1 LKPTW
6 GGEVIV
12 NQVLQVKDLSSGY
25 GKVTIL
31 RDINFQ
37 IEENEVVAIIGSNG
51 AGKTTLLKTISKL
64 ISPFAGEIIFEGQN
78 ITKFPPHLISQAGIT
93 HVPEGGKLFPN
104 MTVYENLLMGTYRN
118 RKKIKSNTLE
128 EIYEIFPILKKRENQ
143 LARTLSG
150 GEKKMLSIGRSLASQ
165 PRFLMLDEP
174 SQGLAPKL
182 VDDIYQK
189 LSILKKKGLTMLLI
203 EQNINYALQFAE
215 RAYVLENGKIVME
228 GNSKELLNS
237 EHVKKHYLGI

>member
-1 LKPTW
+1 L
-6 GGEVIV
+6 
-12 NQVLQVKDLSSGY
+12 NQVLQIKDLSSGY

-78 ITKFPPHLISQAGIT
+78 ITKWPPHLISQAGIA

-118 RKKIKSNTLE
+118 RKKIKKDILE
-128 EIYEIFPILKKRENQ
+128 EIFEIFPILKNREKQ
-143 LARTLSG
+143 MAKTLSG
-150 GEKKMLSIGRSLASQ
+150 GEKQMLSVGRGLAGQ
-165 PRFLMLDEP
+165 PKFLMLDEP

-182 VDDIYQK
+182 IDSIYQK

-215 RAYVLENGKIVME
+215 RAYVLENGKIVMK

-237 EHVKKHYLGI
+237 EHVKKHYLGL

>member
-6 GGEVIV
+6 GGEVIL

-25 GKVTIL
+25 GKITIL

-37 IEENEVVAIIGSNG
+37 IEENEAVAIIGSNG

-78 ITKFPPHLISQAGIT
+78 VTKYPPHLISRAGIT

-104 MTVYENLLMGTYRN
+104 MTVYENLLMGTYKN
-118 RKKIKSNTLE
+118 RKKIKSNILE
-128 EIYEIFPILKKRENQ
+128 EIYEIFPILKKRKKQ
-143 LARTLSG
+143 LAKTLSG
-150 GEKKMLSIGRSLASQ
+150 GEKQMLSIGRSLASQ
-165 PRFLMLDEP
+165 PKFIMLDEP
-174 SQGLAPKL
+174 SQGIAPKL

-189 LSILKKKGLTMLLI
+189 LSILKKKGITILLI

-228 GNSKELLNS
+228 GNSKELINS

>member
-6 GGEVIV
+6 EGEVIV

-78 ITKFPPHLISQAGIT
+78 ITKFPPHLISQAGIL

-118 RKKIKSNTLE
+118 RKKIKKDILE
-128 EIYEIFPILKKRENQ
+128 EIYEIFPLLKKREKQ
-143 LARTLSG
+143 LAKTLSG
-150 GEKKMLSIGRSLASQ
+150 GEKKMLTIGRSLASQ
-165 PRFLMLDEP
+165 PKFLMLDEP

-182 VDDIYQK
+182 VDNIYQK

-203 EQNINYALQFAE
+203 EQNIVYALQFAG

>member
-1 LKPTW
+1 M
-6 GGEVIV
+6 

-64 ISPFAGEIIFEGQN
+64 ISPFTGEIIFEGQN
-78 ITKFPPHLISQAGIT
+78 ITKFPPHLISQAGVA
-93 HVPEGGKLFPN
+93 HVPEGGKLFSN

-118 RKKIKSNTLE
+118 RKKIKKDTLE
-128 EIYEIFPILKKRENQ
+128 EIYEIFPVLKKRENQ
-143 LARTLSG
+143 LAKTLSG
-150 GEKKMLSIGRSLASQ
+150 GEKQMLSIGRSLASQ

>member
-1 LKPTW
+1 MKLTW
-6 GGEVIV
+6 EGEVIMD
-12 NQVLQVKDLSSGY
+12 QVLQVKDLSSGY

-31 RDINFQ
+31 RDISFQ

-78 ITKFPPHLISQAGIT
+78 ITKFPPHLISQAGIA
-93 HVPEGGKLFPN
+93 HVPEGGKLFIN

-118 RKKIKSNTLE
+118 RKNVKKDILE
-128 EIYEIFPILKKRENQ
+128 EIYEIFPILKKREKQ
-143 LARTLSG
+143 LAKTLSG
-150 GEKKMLSIGRSLASQ
+150 GEKKMLTIGRSLANQ
-165 PRFLMLDEP
+165 PKFLMLDEP

-182 VDDIYQK
+182 VDNIYQK

-237 EHVKKHYLGI
+237 EHIKKHYLGI

>member
-1 LKPTW
+1 MKLTW

-37 IEENEVVAIIGSNG
+37 IEENEVVAVIGSNG

-64 ISPFAGEIIFEGQN
+64 ISPFTGEIIFEGQN
-78 ITKFPPHLISQAGIT
+78 ITKYPPHLISRAGIT

-104 MTVYENLLMGTYRN
+104 MTVHENLLMGTYRN
-118 RKKIKSNTLE
+118 RKKIKSNILE
-128 EIYEIFPILKKRENQ
+128 EIYEIFPILKKREKQ
-143 LARTLSG
+143 LAKTLSG
-150 GEKKMLSIGRSLASQ
+150 GEKQMLSIGRSLASQ
-165 PRFLMLDEP
+165 PKFIMLDEP
-174 SQGLAPKL
+174 SQGIAPKL

-189 LSILKKKGLTMLLI
+189 LSILKKKGITMLLI

>member
-1 LKPTW
+1 MD
-6 GGEVIV
+6 
-12 NQVLQVKDLSSGY
+12 QVLQVKDLSSGY

-31 RDINFQ
+31 RNINFQ
-37 IEENEVVAIIGSNG
+37 VEENEVVAIIGSNG

-78 ITKFPPHLISQAGIT
+78 ITKFPPHLISQAGVA
-93 HVPEGGKLFPN
+93 HVPEGGKLFIN

-118 RKKIKSNTLE
+118 RKNVKKDILE
-128 EIYEIFPILKKRENQ
+128 EIYEIFPILKKREKQ
-143 LARTLSG
+143 LAKTLSG
-150 GEKKMLSIGRSLASQ
+150 GEKQMLTVGRGLAGQ
-165 PRFLMLDEP
+165 PKFLMLDEP

-182 VDDIYQK
+182 VDNIYQK

-228 GNSKELLNS
+228 GKSKELLNS

>member
-1 LKPTW
+1 M
-6 GGEVIV
+6 
-12 NQVLQVKDLSSGY
+12 NQVLQIKDLSSGY

-78 ITKFPPHLISQAGIT
+78 ITKWPPHLISQAGIA

-104 MTVYENLLMGTYRN
+104 MTVYENLLMGMYRN
-118 RKKIKSNTLE
+118 RKKIKKDILE
-128 EIYEIFPILKKRENQ
+128 EIFEIFPILKNREKQ
-143 LARTLSG
+143 MAKTLSG
-150 GEKKMLSIGRSLASQ
+150 GEKQMLSVGRGLAGQ
-165 PRFLMLDEP
+165 PKFLMLDEP

-182 VDDIYQK
+182 IDSIYQK

-203 EQNINYALQFAE
+203 EQNIIYALQFAG
-215 RAYVLENGKIVME
+215 RAYVLENGKIVMK

-237 EHVKKHYLGI
+237 EHVKKYYLGI

>member
-1 LKPTW
+1 MD
-6 GGEVIV
+6 
-12 NQVLQVKDLSSGY
+12 QVLQVKDLSSGY

-31 RDINFQ
+31 RDISFQ

-78 ITKFPPHLISQAGIT
+78 ITKFPPHLISQAGIA
-93 HVPEGGKLFPN
+93 HVPEGGKLFIN
-104 MTVYENLLMGTYRN
+104 MTVYENLLMGAYRN
-118 RKKIKSNTLE
+118 RKNVKKDILE
-128 EIYEIFPILKKRENQ
+128 EIYEIFPILKKREKQ
-143 LARTLSG
+143 LAKTLSG
-150 GEKKMLSIGRSLASQ
+150 GEKKMLTIGRSLANQ
-165 PRFLMLDEP
+165 PKFLMLDEP

-182 VDDIYQK
+182 VDNIYQK

-237 EHVKKHYLGI
+237 EHIKKHYLGI

>member
-1 LKPTW
+1 L
-6 GGEVIV
+6 
-12 NQVLQVKDLSSGY
+12 NQVLQIKDLSSGY

-31 RDINFQ
+31 RGINFQ

-78 ITKFPPHLISQAGIT
+78 ITKWPPHLISQAGIA

-104 MTVYENLLMGTYRN
+104 MTVYENLLMGMYRN
-118 RKKIKSNTLE
+118 RKKIKKDILE
-128 EIYEIFPILKKRENQ
+128 EIFEIFPILKNREKQ
-143 LARTLSG
+143 MAKTLSG
-150 GEKKMLSIGRSLASQ
+150 GEKQMLSVGRGLAGQ
-165 PRFLMLDEP
+165 PKFLMLDEP

-182 VDDIYQK
+182 IDSIYQK

-203 EQNINYALQFAE
+203 EQNIIYALQFAG
-215 RAYVLENGKIVME
+215 RAYVLENGKIVMK

>member
-12 NQVLQVKDLSSGY
+12 NQVLRVKDLSSGY

-64 ISPFAGEIIFEGQN
+64 ISPFTGEIIFEGQN

-143 LARTLSG
+143 LAKTLSG
-150 GEKKMLSIGRSLASQ
+150 GEKQMLSIGRSLASQ

>member
-1 LKPTW
+1 M
-6 GGEVIV
+6 
-12 NQVLQVKDLSSGY
+12 NQVLRVKDLSSGY

-37 IEENEVVAIIGSNG
+37 IEQNEIVAVIGSNG

-64 ISPFAGEIIFEGQN
+64 ISPFTGEIIFEGKDV
-78 ITKFPPHLISQAGIT
+78 TKYPPHLISRVGIT
-93 HVPEGGKLFPN
+93 HVPEGGKLFTN
-104 MTVYENLLMGTYRN
+104 MTVYENLLMGTYKN
-118 RKKIKSNTLE
+118 RKKIKNNILD

-143 LARTLSG
+143 LAKTLSG
-150 GEKKMLSIGRSLASQ
+150 GEKQMLSIGRSLASQ
-165 PRFLMLDEP
+165 PKFIMLDEP
-174 SQGLAPKL
+174 SQGIAPKL

-189 LSILKKKGLTMLLI
+189 LSILKKKGITMLLI

-228 GNSKELLNS
+228 GNSEELLNS
-237 EHVKKHYLGI
+237 EHVKRHYLGI

>member
-1 LKPTW
+1 MKLTW
-6 GGEVIV
+6 GGEVIL
-12 NQVLQVKDLSSGY
+12 NQVLQVKGLSSGY

-37 IEENEVVAIIGSNG
+37 IEENEVVAVIGSNG

-64 ISPFAGEIIFEGQN
+64 ISPFSGEIIFEGQN
-78 ITKFPPHLISQAGIT
+78 VTKYPPHLISRAGIT

-104 MTVYENLLMGTYRN
+104 MNVYENLLMGTYIN
-118 RKKIKSNTLE
+118 RKKIKSNILE
-128 EIYEIFPILKKRENQ
+128 EIYEIFPILKKREKQ
-143 LARTLSG
+143 LAKTLSG
-150 GEKKMLSIGRSLASQ
+150 GEKQMLSIGRSLASQ
-165 PRFLMLDEP
+165 PKFIMFDEP
-174 SQGLAPKL
+174 SQGIAPKL

-189 LSILKKKGLTMLLI
+189 LSILKKKGITILLI

-228 GNSKELLNS
+228 GNSKELINS

>member
-1 LKPTW
+1 M
-6 GGEVIV
+6 
-12 NQVLQVKDLSSGY
+12 NQVLRVKDLSSGY

-64 ISPFAGEIIFEGQN
+64 ISPFAGEIVFEGQN
-78 ITKFPPHLISQAGIT
+78 ITKYPPHLISRAGIA
-93 HVPEGGKLFPN
+93 HAPEGGKLFIN

-118 RKKIKSNTLE
+118 RKKIKKDVLE
-128 EIYEIFPILKKRENQ
+128 EIYQIFPILKKREKQ
-143 LARTLSG
+143 LAKTLSG
-150 GEKKMLSIGRSLASQ
+150 GEKQMLSIGRSLAGQ
-165 PRFLMLDEP
+165 PKFIMLDEP
-174 SQGLAPKL
+174 SQGIAPKL

-189 LSILKKKGLTMLLI
+189 LSILKEKGLTMLLI
-203 EQNINYALQFAE
+203 EQNINYALHFAE

-228 GNSKELLNS
+228 GKSKELLNS
-237 EHVKKHYLGI
+237 EHVKRHYLGI

>member
-1 LKPTW
+1 MKPTW

-12 NQVLQVKDLSSGY
+12 NQVLRVKDLSSGY

-31 RDINFQ
+31 RDINFK
-37 IEENEVVAIIGSNG
+37 IEENEVVAVIGSNG

-64 ISPFAGEIIFEGQN
+64 ISPFTGEIIFEGQN
-78 ITKFPPHLISQAGIT
+78 ITKYPPHLISRVGIT

-118 RKKIKSNTLE
+118 RKKIKSNILE
-128 EIYEIFPILKKRENQ
+128 EIYEIFPILKKREKQ
-143 LARTLSG
+143 LAKTLSG
-150 GEKKMLSIGRSLASQ
+150 GEKQMLSIGRSLASQ
-165 PRFLMLDEP
+165 PKFIMLDEP
-174 SQGLAPKL
+174 SQGIAPKL
-182 VDDIYQK
+182 IDDIYRK
-189 LSILKKKGLTMLLI
+189 LSILKKKGITMLLI

>member
-1 LKPTW
+1 M
-6 GGEVIV
+6 
-12 NQVLQVKDLSSGY
+12 NQVLQIKGLSSGY

-78 ITKFPPHLISQAGIT
+78 ITKWPPHLISQAGIA

-104 MTVYENLLMGTYRN
+104 MTVYENLLMGMYRN
-118 RKKIKSNTLE
+118 RKKIKKDILE
-128 EIYEIFPILKKRENQ
+128 EIFEIFPILKNREKQ
-143 LARTLSG
+143 MAKTLSG
-150 GEKKMLSIGRSLASQ
+150 GEKQMLSVGRGLAGQ
-165 PRFLMLDEP
+165 PKFLMLDEP

-182 VDDIYQK
+182 IDSIYQK

-203 EQNINYALQFAE
+203 EQNIIYALQFAG
-215 RAYVLENGKIVME
+215 RAYVLENGKIVMK

-237 EHVKKHYLGI
+237 EHIKKHYLGI

>member
-1 LKPTW
+1 L
-6 GGEVIV
+6 

-37 IEENEVVAIIGSNG
+37 IEENEVVAFIGSNG

-64 ISPFAGEIIFEGQN
+64 ISPFTGEIIFEGQN
-78 ITKFPPHLISQAGIT
+78 ITKYPPHLISRAGIT

-104 MTVYENLLMGTYRN
+104 MTVYENLLMGTYKN
-118 RKKIKSNTLE
+118 RKKIKSNILE
-128 EIYEIFPILKKRENQ
+128 EIYEIFPILKKREKQ
-143 LARTLSG
+143 LAKTLSG
-150 GEKKMLSIGRSLASQ
+150 GEKQMLSIGRSLASQ

-189 LSILKKKGLTMLLI
+189 LSILKKKGITILLI

>member
-1 LKPTW
+1 M
-6 GGEVIV
+6 

-37 IEENEVVAIIGSNG
+37 IEQNEIVAVIGSNG

-64 ISPFAGEIIFEGQN
+64 ISPFTGEIIFEGKDV
-78 ITKFPPHLISQAGIT
+78 TKYPPHLISRVGIT
-93 HVPEGGKLFPN
+93 HVPEGGKLFTN

-118 RKKIKSNTLE
+118 RKKIKNNILD
-128 EIYEIFPILKKRENQ
+128 EIYEIFPVLKKRENQ
-143 LARTLSG
+143 LAKTLSG
-150 GEKKMLSIGRSLASQ
+150 GEKQMLSIGRSLAGQ
-165 PRFLMLDEP
+165 PKFIMLDEP
-174 SQGLAPKL
+174 SQGIAPKL

-189 LSILKKKGLTMLLI
+189 LSILKKKGITMLLI

-237 EHVKKHYLGI
+237 EHVKRHYLGI

>member
-6 GGEVIV
+6 GGEVIL

-37 IEENEVVAIIGSNG
+37 IEENEVVAFIGSNG

-64 ISPFAGEIIFEGQN
+64 ISPFTGEIIFEGQN
-78 ITKFPPHLISQAGIT
+78 ITKYPPHLISRAGIT

-104 MTVYENLLMGTYRN
+104 MTVYENLLMGTYKN
-118 RKKIKSNTLE
+118 RKKIKSNILE
-128 EIYEIFPILKKRENQ
+128 EIYEIFPILKKREKQ
-143 LARTLSG
+143 LAKTLSG
-150 GEKKMLSIGRSLASQ
+150 GEKQMLSIGRSLASQ

-189 LSILKKKGLTMLLI
+189 LSILKKKGITILLI

>member
-1 LKPTW
+1 L
-6 GGEVIV
+6 
-12 NQVLQVKDLSSGY
+12 NQVLQIKNLSSGY

-37 IEENEVVAIIGSNG
+37 IGENEVVAVIGSNG

-64 ISPFAGEIIFEGQN
+64 ISPFTGEIIFEGQN
-78 ITKFPPHLISQAGIT
+78 VTKYPPHLISRAGIT

-104 MTVYENLLMGTYRN
+104 MNVYENLLMGTYKN
-118 RKKIKSNTLE
+118 RKKIKSNILE
-128 EIYEIFPILKKRENQ
+128 EIYEIFPILKKREKQ
-143 LARTLSG
+143 LAKTLSG
-150 GEKKMLSIGRSLASQ
+150 GEKQMLSIGRSLASQ
-165 PRFLMLDEP
+165 PKFIMLDEP

-228 GNSKELLNS
+228 GNSKELINS

>member
-1 LKPTW
+1 M
-6 GGEVIV
+6 
-12 NQVLQVKDLSSGY
+12 NQVLQIKDLSSGY

-31 RDINFQ
+31 RGINFQ

-78 ITKFPPHLISQAGIT
+78 ITKWPPHLISQAGIA

-104 MTVYENLLMGTYRN
+104 MTVYENLLMGMYRN
-118 RKKIKSNTLE
+118 RKKIKKDILE
-128 EIYEIFPILKKRENQ
+128 EIFEIFPILKNREKQ
-143 LARTLSG
+143 MAKTLSG
-150 GEKKMLSIGRSLASQ
+150 GEKQMLSVGRGLAGQ
-165 PRFLMLDEP
+165 PKFLMLDEP

-182 VDDIYQK
+182 IDSIYQK

-203 EQNINYALQFAE
+203 EQNIIYALQFAG
-215 RAYVLENGKIVME
+215 RAYVLENGKIVMK

>member
-1 LKPTW
+1 MKPIW
-6 GGEVIV
+6 EGEVIV

-25 GKVTIL
+25 GKVNIL

-64 ISPFAGEIIFEGQN
+64 ISPFNGEIIFEGQN
-78 ITKFPPHLISQAGIT
+78 ITKFPPHLISQAGVA
-93 HVPEGGKLFPN
+93 HVPEGGKLFIN

-118 RKKIKSNTLE
+118 RKNVKKDILE
-128 EIYEIFPILKKRENQ
+128 EIYEIFPILKKREKQ
-143 LARTLSG
+143 LAKTLSG
-150 GEKKMLSIGRSLASQ
+150 GEKKMLTIGRSLASQ

-182 VDDIYQK
+182 IDNIYQK
-189 LSILKKKGLTMLLI
+189 LSILKKKGITMLLI
-203 EQNINYALQFAE
+203 EQNTVYALQFAE

-228 GNSKELLNS
+228 GDSKELLNS
-237 EHVKKHYLGI
+237 EHIKKHYLGI

>member
-1 LKPTW
+1 MSQT
-6 GGEVIV
+6 
-12 NQVLQVKDLSSGY
+12 LQVKDLCSGY

-31 RDINFQ
+31 RDVNFQ
-37 IEENEVVAIIGSNG
+37 VEENEVVAIIGSNG
-51 AGKTTLLKTISKL
+51 AGKTTLLKTISKI

-78 ITKFPPHLISQAGIT
+78 ITKFPPHLISQAGIS
-93 HVPEGGKLFPN
+93 HVPEGGKLFIN
-104 MTVYENLLMGTYRN
+104 MSVYENLLMGTYRN
-118 RKKIKSNTLE
+118 RKQSKKDILE
-128 EIYEIFPILKKRENQ
+128 EIFRIFPVLKEREKQ
-143 LARTLSG
+143 LAKTLSG
-150 GEKKMLSIGRSLASQ
+150 GEKQMLTIGRSLASQ
-165 PRFLMLDEP
+165 PKFLMLDEP

-189 LSILKKKGLTMLLI
+189 LSILKKTGLTMLLI

-215 RAYVLENGKIVME
+215 RAYVLENGKIVMQ

>member
-1 LKPTW
+1 MKPTW
-6 GGEVIV
+6 GGEVIL

-25 GKVTIL
+25 GKITIL

-64 ISPFAGEIIFEGQN
+64 ISPFTGEIIFEGQN
-78 ITKFPPHLISQAGIT
+78 VTKYPPHLISRAGIT

-104 MTVYENLLMGTYRN
+104 MTVYENLLMGTYKN
-118 RKKIKSNTLE
+118 RKKIKSNILE
-128 EIYEIFPILKKRENQ
+128 EIYEIFPILKKREKQ
-143 LARTLSG
+143 LAKTLSG
-150 GEKKMLSIGRSLASQ
+150 GEKQMLSIGRSLASQ
-165 PRFLMLDEP
+165 PKFIMLDEP

-189 LSILKKKGLTMLLI
+189 LSILKKKGITILLI

-228 GNSKELLNS
+228 GNSKELINS

>member
-1 LKPTW
+1 MD
-6 GGEVIV
+6 
-12 NQVLQVKDLSSGY
+12 QVLQVKDLSSGY

-31 RDINFQ
+31 REISFQ

-78 ITKFPPHLISQAGIT
+78 ITKFPPHLISQAGIA
-93 HVPEGGKLFPN
+93 HVPEGGKLFIN
-104 MTVYENLLMGTYRN
+104 MTVYENLLMGAYRN
-118 RKKIKSNTLE
+118 RKNVKKDILE
-128 EIYEIFPILKKRENQ
+128 EIYEIFPILKKREKQ
-143 LARTLSG
+143 LAKTLSG
-150 GEKKMLSIGRSLASQ
+150 GEKKMLTIGRSLANQ
-165 PRFLMLDEP
+165 PKFLMLDEP

-182 VDDIYQK
+182 VDNIYQK

-237 EHVKKHYLGI
+237 EHIKKHYLGI

>member
-1 LKPTW
+1 
-6 GGEVIV
+6 V

-25 GKVTIL
+25 GKVIIL

-37 IEENEVVAIIGSNG
+37 IEQNEIVAVIGSNG

-64 ISPFAGEIIFEGQN
+64 ISPFTGEIIFEGKDV
-78 ITKFPPHLISQAGIT
+78 TKYPPHLISRVGIT
-93 HVPEGGKLFPN
+93 HVPEGGKLFTN

-118 RKKIKSNTLE
+118 RKKIKNNILD

-143 LARTLSG
+143 LAKTLSG
-150 GEKKMLSIGRSLASQ
+150 GEKQMLSIGRSLASQ
-165 PRFLMLDEP
+165 PKFIMLDEP
-174 SQGLAPKL
+174 SQGIAPKL

-189 LSILKKKGLTMLLI
+189 LSILKKKGITMLLI

-228 GNSKELLNS
+228 GNSEELLNS
-237 EHVKKHYLGI
+237 EHVKRHYLGI